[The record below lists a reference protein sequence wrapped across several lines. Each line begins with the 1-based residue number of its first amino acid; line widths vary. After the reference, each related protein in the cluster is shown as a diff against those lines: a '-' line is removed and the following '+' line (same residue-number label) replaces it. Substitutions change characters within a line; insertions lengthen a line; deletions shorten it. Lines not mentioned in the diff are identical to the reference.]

1 MQFRAGILYAVLF
14 VVVAAGAYGVIATA
28 SSPSVTADD
37 VEADYTLEEEGQ
49 DLEVDGQTFNVST
62 LSEGSG
68 TVEYVN
74 ESAILEVE
82 WSNGDTVL
90 TEEGGQ
96 EYEVMISPSGG
107 DGAGNASAGNESG
120 GNASAGNETAGGAGN
135 ESAGGNESGGNE
147 SAGNESGGNASAGG
161 ESGPQAFS
169 LIGEYDEDEYQ
180 IEEFS
185 EEDDRPYVIT
195 GEGGERT
202 AVPLEE
208 FEEIDSERYEV
219 NDSIS
224 FYEEESGQV
233 VEGQVTSVS
242 EEGVTVEYEG
252 EEVTE
257 NELAHADTVSLNG
270 QEFAVYF
277 DGETAILSSNV
288 EGLESQQTAVDEFNQ
303 RISGLWWVVI
313 LSILAM
319 IVTAGLAFMP
329 VRG

>member
-37 VEADYTLEEEGQ
+37 VEADHTIEEEGQ

-107 DGAGNASAGNESG
+107 DGTGNASGANESG
-120 GNASAGNETAGGAGN
+120 GNESGANETAGGAGN
-135 ESAGGNESGGNE
+135 ESTGGNE
-147 SAGNESGGNASAGG
+147 SAGNESGGN

-180 IEEFS
+180 IEEFE
-185 EEDDRPYVIT
+185 EEDDRPYVIS
-195 GEGGERT
+195 GEGDERT

-219 NDSIS
+219 NDSIE

-242 EEGVTVEYEG
+242 EDAVTVEYEG
-252 EEVTE
+252 EEATE
-257 NELAHADTVSLNG
+257 YELAHADTVTLND

-277 DGETAILSSNV
+277 DGQTAILSSNV
-288 EGLESQQTAVDEFNQ
+288 DALESQQTDVDEFNQ
-303 RISGLWWVVI
+303 RISGLWWVVV

-319 IVTAGLAFMP
+319 VVTAGLAFMP